1 MRAASWCA
9 CLIWPLAAAGAPNEI
24 KVFTDEL
31 AAPGA
36 HTLELHAN
44 KAASR
49 LQLMPEYSYGAA
61 RGWELSLQLPF
72 AYQDASVSAGG
83 LRGELQ
89 YVAPH
94 DASQGAYGGFNLELA
109 RMTRSGEPRFWDL
122 EMMPILGYRSGSWH
136 LVANPGLTLALSGT
150 GTERKLRFAPAAKAA
165 YSTSERNAWGLEYY
179 LDAGPLRNWLP
190 REQRPEALFLAW
202 DGKVGKSDINLAL
215 GRGLTGA
222 TDRWVLKTI
231 VEVAF

>member
-1 MRAASWCA
+1 VRAAAACA
-9 CLIWPLAAAGAPNEI
+9 CLVWTLAAAGAPEEI
-24 KVFTDEL
+24 KIFTDEL
-31 AAPGA
+31 AAPGE

-49 LQLMPEYSYGAA
+49 LQLMPEYSYGVA

-72 AYQDASVSAGG
+72 AYQDTTVSAGG

-94 DASQGAYGGFNLELA
+94 DASQGAYWGFNIELGRVA
-109 RMTRSGEPRFWDL
+109 RSGEPRFWDL
-122 EMMPILGYRSGSWH
+122 EMLPILGLRSGSWH
-136 LVANPGLTLALSGT
+136 LAANPGMSLALSGP
-150 GTERKLRFAPAAKAA
+150 ERRLRFAPAAKAA
-165 YSTSERNAWGLEYY
+165 YSTSEKSAWGLEYY
-179 LDAGPLRNWLP
+179 LEAGPLRNWLP
-190 REQRPEALFLAW
+190 RDKRAELLFLAW

-231 VEVAF
+231 VEFAF

>member
-1 MRAASWCA
+1 VRAAAWSA
-9 CLIWPLAAAGAPNEI
+9 CLIWPLAAAAAPSEI

-49 LQLMPEYSYGAA
+49 LQLMPEYSYGVAQ
-61 RGWELSLQLPF
+61 GWELSLQLPL
-72 AYQDASVSAGG
+72 AYQDASLSAAGY
-83 LRGELQ
+83 RAELQ

-94 DASQGAYGGFNLELA
+94 DASQGAYWGFNLELA
-109 RMTRSGEPRFWDL
+109 RITASGEPRFWDL
-122 EMMPILGYRSGSWH
+122 EMMPILGWRSGSWH
-136 LVANPGLTLALSGT
+136 LAANPGLTLALSGP
-150 GTERKLRFAPAAKAA
+150 ERRLRFAPAAKAA
-165 YSTSERNAWGLEYY
+165 YSSSEKSAWGVEYY

-190 REQRPEALFLAW
+190 RDQRAELLFLAW
-202 DGKVGKSDINLAL
+202 DGKVGKSDINLGL

-231 VEVAF
+231 VEFAF

>member
-1 MRAASWCA
+1 MRAAAWSA
-9 CLIWPLAAAGAPNEI
+9 CLIWPLAAAAAPNEI

-49 LQLMPEYSYGAA
+49 LQLMPEYSYGVA

-72 AYQDASVSAGG
+72 AYQDAGVSGAGY
-83 LRGELQ
+83 RGELQ

-94 DASQGAYGGFNLELA
+94 DAEQGAYWGFNLELA

-122 EMMPILGYRSGSWH
+122 EMMPILGWRSGSWH
-136 LVANPGLTLALSGT
+136 LAANPGLSLALSGP
-150 GTERKLRFAPAAKAA
+150 ERKLRFAPAAKAA
-165 YSTSERNAWGLEYY
+165 WSSSERNAWGLEYY

-190 REQRPEALFLAW
+190 REQRAELLFLAW

-231 VEVAF
+231 VEFAF